1 MTSTEYTFDTV
12 PHPWGTDPERGVVG
26 IDTAAL
32 YGYWE
37 HKSGSEG
44 GGLWFLP
51 VCSTPTASPTGGLIA
66 GKPVKNAPLELVD
79 FDGDYELPRSVVA
92 ALRAAGY
99 VLDETFDA

>member
-1 MTSTEYTFDTV
+1 MTDYKFDIIL
-12 PHPWGTDPERGVVG
+12 HPWGVNPDRGIVG

-37 HKSGSEG
+37 RKDGSEG

-51 VCSTPTASPTGGLIA
+51 LCDAPIASAGGFVA
-66 GKPVKNAPLELVD
+66 GKSVQGSPLELID
-79 FDGDYELPRSVVA
+79 YDGAFELPRSVVV